1 VRAAARI
8 REFLSLFRARL
19 ALMAG
24 RRALARR
31 VLKDAARRSPN
42 SFRVHF
48 MLGRLYWGER
58 SGVKARREFD
68 LAWQIDPER
77 FERSY
82 GRLKAHDEAA
92 PEIHALADEPPER
105 APVLSTGRS
114 LLLRGDFTS
123 EREARRFA
131 AMPPISREEIESID
145 WDRLESEFE
154 QGG

>member
-1 VRAAARI
+1 VRAAIRI
-8 REFLSLFRARL
+8 RELLSLFRARL
-19 ALMAG
+19 AVLAG

-31 VLKDAARRSPN
+31 VLKEAARQHPN

-48 MLGRLYWGER
+48 ALGRLYWHER
-58 SGVKARREFD
+58 SDVKARREFD

-82 GRLKAHDEAA
+82 SHLKARDESI
-92 PEIHALADEPPER
+92 PEIHALAGEPEKP

-114 LLLRGDFTS
+114 LLLRGDFVS

-145 WDRLESEFE
+145 WDRLESQF
-154 QGG
+154 